1 MFGASLSTSQERAP
15 GAAQIDLLPVG
26 EWLLLR
32 MPAGRH
38 VRVTALDE
46 VQVVALW
53 AYDATNL
60 ERRVSMTHS
69 QALIRKVF
77 LEPGDLLVASD
88 HGAILRV
95 FADISHGRHD
105 SSIPACSP
113 ALSRRSGPL
122 RDPPSCT
129 ARLSATLSRFGV
141 EQLDAPQP
149 WNLFM
154 TTSVAPN
161 GSYATR
167 EPACCAGDYV
177 ELRAEIDCLV
187 LLSSCAHGMSRTGHD
202 RGGESSALVM
212 TFIPHGG

>member
-1 MFGASLSTSQERAP
+1 MFEARLSTSQERAP
-15 GAAQIDLLPVG
+15 GTAQIDLLPAG
-26 EWLLLR
+26 EWLLLK

-46 VQVVALW
+46 AQVVALW

-60 ERRVSMTHS
+60 ERGVSMAHS
-69 QALIRKVF
+69 QALIRKAF

-88 HGAILRV
+88 RGAILRV
-95 FADISHGRHD
+95 YADISHGRHD
-105 SSIPACSP
+105 SSIPACGP
-113 ALSRRSGPL
+113 ALSQGPAPV
-122 RDPPSCT
+122 RDHPSCT
-129 ARLSATLSRFGV
+129 ARLSAALLRFGV

-154 TTSVAPN
+154 ATGPAPN

-177 ELRAEIDCLV
+177 ELRAVIDCV
-187 LLSSCAHGMSRTGHD
+187 VVLSSCAHGMSRRDRG

-212 TFIPHGG
+212 SFSPDGC